1 MNAVASAASG
11 YESTRHPS
19 TRLHPGRRHCPAIGA
34 AILVKP
40 GGHLRVLVAE
50 TLWPKDE
57 PDARTGKRRS
67 TVVISSRGLP
77 GILIF
82 LIFLISSQ
90 TIASLFAESSRE
102 WPTPGN
108 RYKITAQGSD
118 WNCGQMVTPYRQRK
132 PFDDP
137 RVRWAL
143 TLAIDRWGGAPELV
157 KIANVR
163 TVGGI
168 VFPGS
173 PLAGNKEELQ
183 NIAEYWP
190 NIAKS
195 RAEARR
201 LLQGAGPK
209 GSPLN
214 WWTATSISH
223 AKYDATW
230 VIDQWSRIGL
240 HVT

>member
-1 MNAVASAASG
+1 
-11 YESTRHPS
+11 
-19 TRLHPGRRHCPAIGA
+19 
-34 AILVKP
+34 
-40 GGHLRVLVAE
+40 
-50 TLWPKDE
+50 
-57 PDARTGKRRS
+57 
-67 TVVISSRGLP
+67 
-77 GILIF
+77 
-82 LIFLISSQ
+82 
-90 TIASLFAESSRE
+90 
-102 WPTPGN
+102 
-108 RYKITAQGSD
+108 
-118 WNCGQMVTPYRQRK
+118 MVMPYRQRK

-214 WWTATSISH
+214 W
-223 AKYDATW
+223 
-230 VIDQWSRIGL
+230 
-240 HVT
+240 